1 MYHNLKTKQRL
12 NASLTRYPKQLN
24 LKSMITLIQQAINV
38 VFYLIGMTKMVTQIT
53 AVYNRRIICFSQV
66 KYLFRI
72 IQEQGFSQAKYRFVL
87 KQSSHSQSSAEFSLD
102 NKDNNNKNLVTCYYQ
117 NSLLWLVVKIAVK
130 YYLQQ
135 TQKAKSERS

>member
-12 NASLTRYPKQLN
+12 NASLARYPKQLN
-24 LKSMITLIQQAINV
+24 LKSMITLIQRAINV

-66 KYLFRI
+66 NIYFVS
-72 IQEQGFSQAKYRFVL
+72 QEQGSSQAKNRFVL
-87 KQSSHSQSSAEFSLD
+87 KQPSHTLSSVEFSLG
-102 NKDNNNKNLVTCYYQ
+102 NKDNNNKTLVTCYYQ

-130 YYLQQ
+130 CYLQQ